1 MPELPDLL
9 YIRDYLRRQ
18 VLGRTI
24 AAAELRQPVVLR
36 NAVGDPLEHALKS
49 LTITGIDIQGPFLRL
64 TVSATLELVINL
76 MLAGQIQHQRKPD
89 RALGHICVS
98 LHLDDGTRLNICDQQ
113 KMAKVYLVHTG
124 NDGAIPGFRTPGVN
138 VFSPDFTPEE
148 LRRRAAEHPRMQ
160 VRVLINDRTVLDSVG
175 NAYADE
181 ILFAAG
187 IHPKT
192 LAGTLDPEEWT
203 RLHDA
208 IRAVMNDGVRA
219 VADARQ
225 PIHVKVRD
233 HMRVRNRKG
242 SPCPRCGSTIRR
254 EGVRGYDVFFCPTC
268 QPARRR
274 VFIDWKEPPPADS
287 PDASHTE
294 SDHTA

>member
-1 MPELPDLL
+1 MPELPDLV
-9 YIRDYLRRQ
+9 YIRDYLRNH
-18 VLGRTI
+18 VVHRTI
-24 AAAELRQPVVLR
+24 VAAELRQPVVLR
-36 NAVGDPLEHALKS
+36 NAVGDPLPHALTS
-49 LTITGIDIQGPFLRL
+49 LTITGIDVHGPFLRL

-113 KMAKVYLVHTG
+113 KMAKVYLVHKG
-124 NDGAIPGFRTPGVN
+124 NDAVIPGFRTLGVDI
-138 VFSPDFTPEE
+138 SSAAFTPDE
-148 LRRRAAEHPRMQ
+148 LARRIADHPRMQ
-160 VRVLINDRTVLDSVG
+160 VRALINNHGILNSIG

-181 ILFAAG
+181 ILFAARL
-187 IHPKT
+187 HPKT
-192 LAGTLDPEEWT
+192 FAGALDADDRQ
-203 RLHDA
+203 RLYDA
-208 IRAVMNDGVRA
+208 IRDVMRDGIRA

-242 SPCPRCGSTIRR
+242 MPCPRCGSTIRR

-274 VFIDWKEPPPADS
+274 VFIEWKQPPPED
-287 PDASHTE
+287 PPPP
-294 SDHTA
+294 

>member
-24 AAAELRQPVVLR
+24 TAAELRQPVVLR
-36 NAVGDPLEHALKS
+36 NALGDPLEHALKS
-49 LTITGIDIQGPFLRL
+49 LTITRIDIQGPFLRL

-148 LRRRAAEHPRMQ
+148 LMRRAAEHPRMQ
-160 VRVLINDRTVLDSVG
+160 VRVLINDRTILDSIG

-181 ILFAAG
+181 ILFAAQM
-187 IHPKT
+187 HPKT
-192 LAGTLDPEEWT
+192 LAGILVPEEWA

-208 IRAVMNDGVRA
+208 IRVVMNDGVRA

-274 VFIDWKEPPPADS
+274 VFIDWKKPPPVDS

-294 SDHTA
+294 TDHTA

>member
-9 YIRDYLRRQ
+9 YIRDYLRRH

-98 LHLDDGTRLNICDQQ
+98 LYLDDGTRLNICDQQ

-124 NDGAIPGFRTPGVN
+124 NDGAIPGFRTLGVN

-148 LRRRAAEHPRMQ
+148 LRRRAAGHPRMQ
-160 VRVLINDRTVLDSVG
+160 VRVLINDRTVLDSIG

-274 VFIDWKEPPPADS
+274 VFIDWKEPPLADS

-294 SDHTA
+294 PDHTA

>member
-9 YIRDYLRRQ
+9 YIRDYLLRQ

-124 NDGAIPGFRTPGVN
+124 NDGAIPGFRTLGVN

-160 VRVLINDRTVLDSVG
+160 VRALINDRKILDSIG

-181 ILFAAG
+181 ILFAAQ

-192 LAGTLDPEEWT
+192 LAGTLDPEEWA

-208 IRAVMNDGVRA
+208 IRVVM
-219 VADARQ
+219 
-225 PIHVKVRD
+225 
-233 HMRVRNRKG
+233 
-242 SPCPRCGSTIRR
+242 
-254 EGVRGYDVFFCPTC
+254 
-268 QPARRR
+268 
-274 VFIDWKEPPPADS
+274 
-287 PDASHTE
+287 
-294 SDHTA
+294 